1 MDREHA
7 IEGLELTAI
16 TSLLRQF
23 KVPTLLLILL
33 TSNWKRIRSNLAPL
47 MSRWYYQYF
56 QRWVV
61 DTFTD
66 LEIAMEKRIW
76 KTTFYNR
83 EADDKSFWKLC
94 PWLPFGPFNSSG
106 PIEVREVCL
115 KDLASVAE
123 CPNLGWL
130 LQFCSSRANPD
141 TRVLSHLSKD
151 ELEQAAMAD
160 TGRKQSYHYYYPLG
174 GRGATYIFGV
184 HPGMPVLEDHLEK
197 QVNTIRKLYRFW
209 PEKVPKC
216 FLRHQ
221 VATVIEGAV
230 SKYAITIA
238 IGLLGAMN
246 SVIEIDEK
254 GYAAGGS
261 CCSVPRVI
269 VIHENKKH
277 IENFGRKHITE
288 VVADQKCLVVY
299 LTPSLAKLSEVM
311 PSGFYVY
318 HLKIDG
324 VTRGQL
330 RKILEENQME
340 IDEDLIAR
348 LPDGVI
354 PHSVLFR
361 ALASGSLHSL
371 IDEYCPVRCS
381 V

>member
-1 MDREHA
+1 MDQGRA

-16 TSLLRQF
+16 ISLLRQF

-33 TSNWKRIRSNLAPL
+33 ASNWKRIRSSLEPL
-47 MSRWYYQYF
+47 MRRWYYQYL

-66 LEIAMEKRIW
+66 LEIAVEKRIW

-94 PWLPFGPFNSSG
+94 PWLPRGRFHISTQH
-106 PIEVREVCL
+106 
-115 KDLASVAE
+115 
-123 CPNLGWL
+123 
-130 LQFCSSRANPD
+130 LQIHEFCSENLNSEVELQSIGWIVDFGDFYQADHDR
-141 TRVLSHLSKD
+141 RVLSHLSRD
-151 ELEQAAMAD
+151 ELELASLEDAGSKVMFHSPSRFPKNIHQ
-160 TGRKQSYHYYYPLG
+160 
-174 GRGATYIFGV
+174 
-184 HPGMPVLEDHLEK
+184 GMPALENHLKK
-197 QVNTIRKLYRFW
+197 QVDNIKKMYLFW

-221 VATVIEGAV
+221 IATVIESTV
-230 SKYAITIA
+230 CDYTIA
-238 IGLLGAMN
+238 IALGLLRDTVT
-246 SVIEIDEK
+246 VIEIDDR
-254 GYAAGGS
+254 GYVSSGG
-261 CCSVPRVI
+261 RTFTRDVI
-269 VIHENKKH
+269 VIHTQKKH
-277 IENFGRKHITE
+277 VENSKSKHIMKLVE
-288 VVADQKCLVVY
+288 RDHLVVY

-311 PSGFYVY
+311 PSGFYLY

-361 ALASGSLHSL
+361 ALATESLRSL
-371 IDEYCPVRCS
+371 IDHHCPAR
-381 V
+381 